1 MIEDIYY
8 DDNYDIYQD
17 QYVYL
22 QEETETTFSEALQ
35 EMLFRSVIGYSV
47 STLLSYILF
56 GRK

>member
-1 MIEDIYY
+1 MIENTYY
-8 DDNYDIYQD
+8 IEPYNGYQD
-17 QYVYL
+17 KYVYL
-22 QEETETTFSEALQ
+22 QEETEITFAEALQ

>member
-8 DDNYDIYQD
+8 DDNYNGYQNE
-17 QYVYL
+17 YVYL
-22 QEETETTFSEALQ
+22 QEETEITFAETLQ